1 MILPEIPEQV
11 KKEFSKQNWKMIAS
25 LEWTCEDWVD
35 YYEGISFALW
45 KIARRHRSKPKEPAI
60 DFQI

>member
-1 MILPEIPEQV
+1 MSAPQIPARV
-11 KKEFSKQNWKMIAS
+11 KKEFSKLDWQRIAS
-25 LEWTCEDWVD
+25 LEWTEQDWCD

-45 KIARRHRSKPKEPAI
+45 KIAQRHKRTVEPVI

>member
-1 MILPEIPEQV
+1 MILPEIPAQV
-11 KKEFSKQNWKMIAS
+11 RKEFSKQDWKRIAS
-25 LEWTCEDWVD
+25 LEWTVEDWVD

-45 KIARRHRSKPKEPAI
+45 KIAQRHSRRKEPVI